1 MPKERVTITLTEE
14 SAAALRKLADAGQIE
29 SVSAYVAEA
38 VEDRLARQERA
49 TRVISRW
56 AAHAETNDPTE
67 WAKALEWARRTAHR
81 DEATA
86 QGAA

>member
-1 MPKERVTITLTEE
+1 MPKERVTITLSEE

-49 TRVISRW
+49 ARVISRW
-56 AAHAETNDPTE
+56 AAEAEKDNPTE
-67 WAKALEWARRTAHR
+67 WAKALEWARSTAHK
-81 DEATA
+81 DEAAA

>member
-1 MPKERVTITLTEE
+1 MTKERVTITLSEE
-14 SAAALRKLADAGQIE
+14 SVTALRKLADAGQIE

-49 TRVISRW
+49 ARVIGRW
-56 AAHAETNDPTE
+56 AAEAEKNDPTE
-67 WAKALEWARRTAHR
+67 WTKALEWAHRTAHR
-81 DEATA
+81 DEAAT